1 MLGLLVIPFVNVD
14 QGNLEKKDEID
25 HNTVLLSNKGAY
37 TYHVFMLGGG
47 GSTKKKRNHR
57 KFQTKQ
63 INSKRYK
70 KSALPFMAKLL
81 NDEEDIKRG
90 VIKKIAL

>member
-47 GSTKKKRNHR
+47 AVLRR
-57 KFQTKQ
+57 KEITENFKP
-63 INSKRYK
+63 NK
-70 KSALPFMAKLL
+70 
-81 NDEEDIKRG
+81 
-90 VIKKIAL
+90 